1 MLVHNWR
8 EVLKRARSV
17 RLTMFALLYIIYLPV
32 NITFVPFLAAWSMK
46 HGPVLPGRW
55 RWFSTLNA
63 DLDGYTPQRVAGF
76 DPAAKGFKLW
86 WQRTRWTWRNP
97 YNGWHPKR

>member
-1 MLVHNWR
+1 M
-8 EVLKRARSV
+8 
-17 RLTMFALLYIIYLPV
+17 
-32 NITFVPFLAAWSMK
+32 
-46 HGPVLPGRW
+46 
-55 RWFSTLNA
+55 FSTLHA

-76 DPAAKGFKLW
+76 DPAAKGFKLS